1 MKQGQKSVVLPDE
14 LYAKVER
21 KLSEMGFTTV
31 DEFVAYVLTQVLE
44 DEAAPQKELSAA
56 DEAEVKKRLKSL
68 GYF

>member
-1 MKQGQKSVVLPDE
+1 MKKGQKTVTVPDE

-21 KLSEMGFTTV
+21 KLSETGFASV
-31 DEFVAYVLTQVLE
+31 DEFVAYVLAKVLE
-44 DEAAPQKELSAA
+44 DDEPAKELSPE

>member
-1 MKQGQKSVVLPDE
+1 MKQVKLPDA
-14 LYAKVER
+14 LYEKIEKKMA
-21 KLSEMGFTTV
+21 EMGFTTA

-44 DEAAPQKELSAA
+44 DEAPQKELSAA